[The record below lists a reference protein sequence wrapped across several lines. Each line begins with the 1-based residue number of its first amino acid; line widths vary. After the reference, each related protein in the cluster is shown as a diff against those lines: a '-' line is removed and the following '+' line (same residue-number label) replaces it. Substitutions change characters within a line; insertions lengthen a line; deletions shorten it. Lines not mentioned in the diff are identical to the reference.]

1 MVVWNST
8 EAVFNT
14 EDGELILHSRHPFTI
29 NKKIPKIVGAV
40 SILLIQDGD
49 TVEPTL
55 AGVIPQFTRSG
66 GSVIDLSG
74 VEDETGSSHNP
85 KFTIPASLSF
95 VPMPSVF
102 GGHLKPNIPSDIL
115 ETSSSGIQHHRTN
128 SETAA
133 VPKFSSGLSRSTLE
147 GFGSANEAIT
157 SPYSYQKFSESSD
170 KHHTNHISKNVSNMS
185 PKNHHENRN
194 QTEKYIR
201 LEPKIDISVN
211 EKDLDSRSNQLNSL
225 IAPVNNGFD
234 STLPSTV
241 SVYDVQDS
249 NKSASESVPAQG
261 MLSDLG
267 AEHSIKQNNKSLK
280 QIIPEKIHEPSHK
293 VHDFMSKVRNQQ
305 RSQQNAKNIP
315 RCLTCNVRLGTYKEL
330 INHNTVHGKSSVCPV
345 CNRFFT
351 TRGSFIRHSIAH
363 MQKRSF
369 PCPCCYACFTR
380 KDNLKRHFNVTH
392 KNTDWK
398 PVDTQNLEE
407 TVQSGSKNLTE
418 QDEMSGVFLGDK
430 PSSFSPVFPTFEQ
443 PTKGSSVTTATSFND
458 KTSKLNSI
466 VDNLHCKKKLPVLR
480 SILTMN
486 HKGPIGT
493 QISKQLKHVDPLSTE
508 NLEIDLEESNF
519 EKNAGVNY
527 MCSACNIG
535 FHSLA
540 EMKAHIVRTHGE
552 DVANDQISSEDDSK
566 DQIDEF
572 ENTDL
577 QGRSLNEKEQGISD
591 YDACPEIVIKEDQT
605 FEGQQVDE
613 FFNSNVFDIG
623 RIESMKYDS
632 DTSKRTSEVQM
643 PSNTELL
650 LNPSQIKQ
658 ESEIDLE
665 SWIKCQSL
673 YDSSEKEENENF
685 IEIKPETGTCGTQ
698 IYQNQSQ
705 PSSLTLP
712 ETDALFAKH
721 LYEPGISQNKH
732 NHVVQRPKQKETE
745 SKPKKRRI
753 ALHSELTVCRLC
765 GMYLDSGAQV
775 VQHGTQQHPGQ
786 LDAATC
792 VVCFTKLSG
801 YDSLYRHCQ
810 LHFGVMFS
818 CQYCKSKFT
827 RKDNLT
833 RHIKNTH
840 PDQRNLNETA

>member
-55 AGVIPQFTRSG
+55 AGVIPQFTTAG

-74 VEDETGSSHNP
+74 IDDEAGSSHNP
-85 KFTIPASLSF
+85 KFTIPASLSL

-102 GGHLKPNIPSDIL
+102 GGHLKPNIPSDIQ
-115 ETSSSGIQHHRTN
+115 ETSSSGIPLQRTN

-133 VPKFSSGLSRSTLE
+133 VPKISSGLSRSSLQ
-147 GFGSANEAIT
+147 GFGSANEAT
-157 SPYSYQKFSESSD
+157 ASAYSYQFTNLKFSESSD
-170 KHHTNHISKNVSNMS
+170 KHHTNHISNLSQ
-185 PKNHHENRN
+185 KNHHENQN

-201 LEPKIDISVN
+201 LEPRIDTAINENKI
-211 EKDLDSRSNQLNSL
+211 DSRSDQLNSL

-234 STLPSTV
+234 STLPSAV
-241 SVYDVQDS
+241 RDYDVQDS
-249 NKSASESVPAQG
+249 NKSAMEGVPAQG
-261 MLSDLG
+261 FLSELE
-267 AEHSIKQNNKSLK
+267 AEYAIEQHSKSLPQK
-280 QIIPEKIHEPSHK
+280 VPEKIHEPAHK
-293 VHDFMSKVRNQQ
+293 VHDFVSKVRNQQ
-305 RSQQNAKNIP
+305 RSQQNSKNIP

-392 KNTDWK
+392 KTTDWK
-398 PVDTQNLEE
+398 PVGTQNLEE
-407 TVQSGSKNLTE
+407 KVQSGSKDLTE
-418 QDEMSGVFLGDK
+418 QDEISDVFVDNN
-430 PSSFSPVFPTFEQ
+430 PSNFSPVFPTFEQ
-443 PTKGSSVTTATSFND
+443 PTKVSAVATATKFVD

-480 SILTMN
+480 SILTSK
-486 HKGPIGT
+486 HIKGPIGT
-493 QISKQLKHVDPLSTE
+493 HISEQLKNAEPLSAE
-508 NLEIDLEESNF
+508 ILEIDLEESNF
-519 EKNAGVNY
+519 EKNTGVNY

-552 DVANDQISSEDDSK
+552 DIANDQMSSEEDSK
-566 DQIDEF
+566 DQLDEF
-572 ENTDL
+572 DNTDH
-577 QGRSLNEKEQGISD
+577 QGKSLNEIEQGISD
-591 YDACPEIVIKEDQT
+591 YNACPEIVIQENQT

-613 FFNSNVFDIG
+613 FLNSNVFDIG
-623 RIESMKYDS
+623 RIESVKNDS
-632 DTSKRTSEVQM
+632 ENLNKPSEVQVS
-643 PSNTELL
+643 SNIKQLL
-650 LNPSQIKQ
+650 TPSQIKQ

-673 YDSSEKEENENF
+673 YDSSEKEENE
-685 IEIKPETGTCGTQ
+685 IKSETGNCGTE
-698 IYQNQSQ
+698 IYQSQTQ
-705 PSSLTLP
+705 PSSLILP
-712 ETDALFAKH
+712 DTDALFAKH
-721 LYEPGISQNKH
+721 LYEPGSIQNKH
-732 NHVVQRPKQKETE
+732 NRVVQRPKQKETE

-786 LDAATC
+786 LDPATC

-840 PDQRNLNETA
+840 PDQRNLNDTV